1 MFFVTHDLLSTHL
14 DVIFRVAIVCRAVLT
29 ITAFGDVGSRGLAT
43 NCIPLRVYV
52 PGAYNSL
59 GHEFGALWFMWS
71 VWFGVGCGFRFT
83 LEC

>member
-1 MFFVTHDLLSTHL
+1 MLFVTHDLLSTHL
-14 DVIFRVAIVCRAVLT
+14 DVIFSFATACRARSYYGLR
-29 ITAFGDVGSRGLAT
+29 GCGYRGLAT

-52 PGAYNSL
+52 PGAYNAL